1 MGLKEGCLRDSLL
14 PVAAFSPVTSSS
26 EICCIISPATFSVT
40 SAQMSITLLY
50 RSPSVIRPSRYWF
63 SISATSFRA

>member
-1 MGLKEGCLRDSLL
+1 MGLKDGCLRVSRL
-14 PVAAFSPVTSSS
+14 PAALSPEASSW
-26 EICCIISPATFSVT
+26 EICCIISAATFSVT

-50 RSPSVIRPSRYWF
+50 RSPSVISPSRYWF

>member
-1 MGLKEGCLRDSLL
+1 MGLNEGCFRVSLL
-14 PVAAFSPVTSSS
+14 PLPDSPETSSW